1 MSNCAAVSPI
11 SEHEEWCVPW
21 DIWMVI
27 RSGDLSAE
35 CVDHVRNRLDLKH
48 ARMDMT
54 LLRPSAFFA
63 HIYCL
68 LASMLSSG
76 ETSRHPVDILHLRPL
91 FSLLARSTRIVYI
104 EGCTVSTSTDRS

>member
-54 LLRPSAFFA
+54 LLRPSAFSHTF
-63 HIYCL
+63 IVSWLQCYPLVKQVGIQLTSCIFVLCL
-68 LASMLSSG
+68 VF
-76 ETSRHPVDILHLRPL
+76 SRE
-91 FSLLARSTRIVYI
+91 ARALYI
-104 EGCTVSTSTDRS
+104 